1 MSKDLV
7 HNVRAFY
14 DIITNDWQRYY
25 ELKKA
30 SEDLEWKIKNKDK
43 YIAEQSTEYDEEWKR
58 CQTTNTVSTSLERLD
73 NKIEQAMTTQSE
85 LRVMKQAV
93 DKVLESQN
101 LESTPRRT
109 LAEMPKRAAETIDN
123 TASTK
128 KQLKSES

>member
-7 HNVRAFY
+7 THVRAYY
-14 DIITNDWQRYY
+14 DHISNDVQRHY
-25 ELKKA
+25 ELQKA
-30 SEDLEWKIKNKDK
+30 SEDLEFKIKNKDK
-43 YIAEQSTEYDEEWKR
+43 YIADKSAEYDTEWER
-58 CQTTNTVSTSLERLD
+58 CQTNNTVSTTLERLD
-73 NKIEQAMTTQSE
+73 NKIEQAQQTQSE

-101 LESTPRRT
+101 LESLPRRT
-109 LAEMPKRAAETIDN
+109 LAEMPKRASETIDN

>member
-1 MSKDLV
+1 MSKDLE
-7 HNVRAFY
+7 HNVRASY

-30 SEDLEWKIKNKDK
+30 SEDLEWKINNKDK
-43 YIAEQSTEYDEEWKR
+43 YIADTSSEYDAEWER
-58 CQTTNTVSTSLERLD
+58 CQTTNTVSTTLERLD
-73 NKIEQAMTTQSE
+73 NKIEQAQVTQSE

-101 LESTPRRT
+101 LESLPRRT
-109 LAEMPKRAAETIDN
+109 LAEMPKRATENVDN